1 MSARSLPPELQDAV
15 ENLIGGEGGGL
26 RGSAAQLRAA
36 YESARSSSDVSVE
49 AYLATRLPATFAA
62 ISRVFELVAEVAPD
76 FEPQSL
82 LDVGAG
88 PGTASWA
95 AVEAWPSL
103 AQVTLVER
111 DSRFAD
117 MAAGF
122 LTASSHVALSAAQIE
137 RADMA
142 KLEGK
147 AELVVAAY
155 VLAEQR
161 ETMAKE
167 LALRLWEACQ
177 GLLIIVEPG
186 TPAGFVRIR
195 AARQA
200 LLEAGGFA
208 MAPCT
213 HSEQCPMVGD
223 DWCHFK
229 TRLQRSRLHM
239 QAKGA
244 TVPFEDES
252 FSFIAVSRQKRDLPQ
267 GRVLSP
273 PAINKVGTSL
283 KLCGHGGVEQL
294 VIASRDKA
302 AYKLSKKKSWGDVW
316 G

>member
-1 MSARSLPPELQDAV
+1 
-15 ENLIGGEGGGL
+15 
-26 RGSAAQLRAA
+26 LRAA
-36 YESARSSSDVSVE
+36 YEGARSSSDVSVE
-49 AYLATRLPATFAA
+49 AYLATRMPATFAA

-76 FEPQSL
+76 FMPKSL

-95 AVEAWPSL
+95 AVEAWPGL
-103 AQVTLVER
+103 GKVTLVER

-117 MAAGF
+117 MAAEF
-122 LTASSHVALSAAQIE
+122 LKASSHAALNSANVE

-142 KLEGK
+142 KPARK

-155 VLAEQR
+155 VFAEQR
-161 ETMAKE
+161 ETMARE
-167 LALRLWEACQ
+167 LALRLWEACE

-186 TPAGFVRIR
+186 TPDGFARIR
-195 AARQA
+195 AARHA
-200 LLEAGGFA
+200 LLQAGAF
-208 MAPCT
+208 MVAPCP
-213 HSEQCPMVGD
+213 HSDQCPMVGD

-239 QAKGA
+239 QAKGV

-267 GRVLSP
+267 GRILSP
-273 PAINKVGTSL
+273 PAVNKVGTSL